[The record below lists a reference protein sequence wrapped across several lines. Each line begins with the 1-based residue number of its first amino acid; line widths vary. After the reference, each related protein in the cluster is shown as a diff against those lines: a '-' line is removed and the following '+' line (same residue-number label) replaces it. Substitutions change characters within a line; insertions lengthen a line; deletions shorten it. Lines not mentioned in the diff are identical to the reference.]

1 MLRVAVVTSY
11 FPTSTQPWLGH
22 SAYQTL
28 KLLARMCDLHVF
40 YPEASY
46 PNVLRPAGS
55 AARFDRSWNPPGV
68 RCTYIPYPALP
79 LLSRPFN
86 GFMSGRALLPH
97 VRAFDPDVV
106 LNYRVYPE
114 GQAAVYVARHL
125 EVPVHLTAIGSD
137 LNRIPNRMVGRIV
150 HRTLRNADF
159 VTTVSH
165 DLCATAI
172 RLGAPVTHTR
182 AKLNGCDT
190 SVFHPRDRREARKQ
204 LNLSQDDRIV
214 VYVGR
219 LDLRKGL
226 LELIEA
232 MAKLAPSKPRAHC
245 YIVGDGA
252 DEPALVQA
260 IVTHNARDCV
270 TLVPPCV
277 SSEIAVW
284 MAAADLVTL
293 PSYNEGCPNVVI
305 EALSAG
311 RPVVATNVGGIP
323 ELMDSSDGRLVPARD
338 AAALSVALGEV
349 LDQTWDAQAIAD
361 KRSRSW
367 EDVARENLLILEWL
381 VTRYEMPARH

>member
-1 MLRVAVVTSY
+1 MLKVAVVTSY

-28 KLLARMCDLHVF
+28 KLLARMCEVHVF

-46 PNVLRPAGS
+46 PSFLRPAGS

-86 GFMSGRALLPH
+86 GFISGRALLPH

-114 GQAAVYVARHL
+114 GQAAVYVAHQL
-125 EVPVHLTAIGSD
+125 QVPVHLTAIGSD

-150 HRTLRNADF
+150 HRTLRSADF

-172 RLGAPVTHTR
+172 RLGAPKTHTR

-190 SVFHPRDRREARKQ
+190 TVFHPRDRRQAREQ
-204 LNLSQDDRIV
+204 LGLDQDAEIV

-232 MAKLAPSKPRAHC
+232 MARLAPSRPRAHC
-245 YIVGDGA
+245 YIVGDGSEEA
-252 DEPALVQA
+252 VLKQA
-260 IVTHNARDCV
+260 MATNHASACV
-270 TLVPPCV
+270 TLVPACV

-284 MAAADLVTL
+284 MAASDLVTL

-311 RPVVATNVGGIP
+311 RPVVATHVGGIP
-323 ELMDSSDGRLVPARD
+323 ELMDETDGRLVPARD

-349 LDQTWDAQAIAD
+349 LDQPWDAEAISR

-381 VTRYEMPARH
+381 VTRYEMPVRD